1 MSEWKTK
8 NGWRIIPKLSGDPR
22 YAEYVGRVAEAQR
35 KANPAPIRPVKPEN
49 MTVSEWIL
57 SMQEPSTK
65 EIIRK
70 QEDPNYQRDWS
81 EPLPDNVLANP
92 EAKTKEELIGARSIT
107 NEEYDIYE
115 GHRRKSKNTLGQSKL
130 SAFSKEARERGAHSF
145 LVSQPVELSKEE
157 IEALTDLTDPV
168 EGIPASVPQTEWRKI
183 PWYKAMWHWIRGGEV
198 KRTRD

>member
-22 YAEYVGRVAEAQR
+22 YAEYVDRMAEAQR
-35 KANPAPIRPVKPEN
+35 KANPAPVRPVKPEN

-65 EIIRK
+65 EIMRK

-107 NEEYDIYE
+107 NEEYATYQA
-115 GHRRKSKNTLGQSKL
+115 HRHRSKNTRGQSIE
-130 SAFSKEARERGAHSF
+130 SGVTEESRERGAHHF
-145 LVSQPVELSKEE
+145 LVSPPANPTQEE
-157 IEALTDLTDPV
+157 ILSLIEIAEGPS
-168 EGIPASVPQTEWRKI
+168 GIPASIPQMEWKKL
-183 PWYKAMWHWIRGGEV
+183 PWYKAIWHWIRGGEV